1 MHNPCPGCKYRRRIT
16 GTSHIMDS
24 SACHY
29 AYDTGE
35 LRGCSAKECYEKKIH
50 YDNSENSYCK
60 NGITLFPDKRIRV
73 LELDEKGRIAK
84 IYQSVVKAA
93 ASQNITPSA
102 MHERI
107 KNKTI
112 KNGHRW
118 IKLNRCKKSDGRD
131 LVNKL
136 TLKFSGDK

>member
-16 GTSHIMDS
+16 GISHIMDS

-29 AYDTGE
+29 AYDTGK

-50 YDNSENSYCK
+50 YDNSKKWTSHH
-60 NGITLFPDKRIRV
+60 GITIFTKKHVKV
-73 LELDEKGRIAK
+73 LEIDENGK
-84 IYQSVVKAA
+84 INKVHQSVSDAA
-93 ASQNITPSA
+93 ASQNLTPSA

-118 IKLNRCKKSDGRD
+118 IKLGGYKEERCDGIFAD
-131 LVNKL
+131 SL
-136 TLKFSGDK
+136 G